1 MGINNS
7 LHLALTK
14 IIPEQLVPVGAIL
27 FEGFANGK
35 MVPDRNPDN
44 CFAQAQDGATLTPTM
59 VLSLKKIPVA
69 DALDRVASRITYA
82 WVSIV
87 QYIRERCDRP
97 CIPKLLQS
105 FNSFPPHVFIRIL
118 EGLKQGQ

>member
-1 MGINNS
+1 VGINNS
-7 LHLALTK
+7 LHLAPTK
-14 IIPEQLVPVGAIL
+14 IIPEELVPVGAIL

-35 MVPDRNPDN
+35 MVLNRNPDN
-44 CFAQAQDGATLTPTM
+44 CFAEAQDSATLTPTM

-69 DALDRVASRITYA
+69 DALDRVASGITYV

-87 QYIRERCDRP
+87 QYRSERCDRP
-97 CIPKLLQS
+97 CIPKLVQS
-105 FNSFPPHVFIRIL
+105 FNSIPPHVVIRIL